1 MASFVPVGKKW
12 RAHIRRTGQKAIT
25 KTFPDKTL
33 AIKWATATEAAMD
46 AEKYQDTRSLKQVTF
61 GDLIKRYREE
71 IGGTKGFGKNKDTV
85 LKALEEKLGHVAMSN
100 LNDDRLIEFINDR
113 RAEGAGGV
121 TISIDLT
128 YMAGVFKVARQ
139 FWKVPVSLDAITIA
153 RANMKHMRISTKS
166 KERARRPT
174 VGELDRLCAYFDEHS
189 ALPMRDLIWFAVYS
203 AMRVSEITGLRW
215 KDLNET
221 SRTIIIRDRK
231 HPNQKEGND
240 QEVPLLGPA
249 FDIALRQPKASAFI
263 FPYKAATISTIFP
276 RACQVLE
283 IEDLHFHDLRHEG
296 VSRLFERGFKI
307 EQVSMVSGHRDWK
320 MLKRYTQ
327 LKASDLHRFF

>member
-12 RAHIRRTGQKAIT
+12 RAHIRRAGQKAIT

-46 AEKYQDTRSLKQVTF
+46 AGKYQDKRSLKQMTF
-61 GDLIKRYREE
+61 GELIKRYREE
-71 IGGTKGFGKNKDTV
+71 IGGTKGFGKNKEAV
-85 LKALEEKLGHVAMSN
+85 LRSLEEKLGHVAMSN
-100 LNDDRLIEFINDR
+100 LDDDRLIEFIKDR

-128 YMAGVFKVARQ
+128 YMTGVFKVARHL
-139 FWKVPVSLDAITIA
+139 WKIPVSLDAVTIA
-153 RANMKHMRISTKS
+153 RANMKHLRISTKS
-166 KERARRPT
+166 KERTRRPT
-174 VGELDRLCAYFDEHS
+174 MVELDQLCTYFDEHS

-203 AMRVSEITGLRW
+203 AMRLGEITRLKW
-215 KDLNET
+215 EDLDQTN
-221 SRTIIIRDRK
+221 RTIIIRDRK

-249 FDIALRQPKASAFI
+249 FDIVLRQPRTSALI
-263 FPYKAATISTIFP
+263 FPYKAATISCIFP
-276 RACQVLE
+276 RACQALG

-327 LKASDLHRFF
+327 LKAADLHRFF